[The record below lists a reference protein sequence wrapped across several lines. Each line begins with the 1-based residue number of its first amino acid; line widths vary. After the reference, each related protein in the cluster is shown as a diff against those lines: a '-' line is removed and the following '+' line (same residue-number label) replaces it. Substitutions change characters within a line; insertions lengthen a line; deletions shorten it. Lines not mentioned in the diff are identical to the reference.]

1 MEKKVNF
8 DIIHHECRGDALE
21 GLYKNYQT
29 VGNNDLKNYPEKE
42 KKETVK
48 GLIRNYN
55 RKDLF
60 IEKKVLNKY
69 FKT

>member
-1 MEKKVNF
+1 MNYFENCNYIDMEKKVNF

-42 KKETVK
+42 KK
-48 GLIRNYN
+48 R
-55 RKDLF
+55 DS
-60 IEKKVLNKY
+60 
-69 FKT
+69 